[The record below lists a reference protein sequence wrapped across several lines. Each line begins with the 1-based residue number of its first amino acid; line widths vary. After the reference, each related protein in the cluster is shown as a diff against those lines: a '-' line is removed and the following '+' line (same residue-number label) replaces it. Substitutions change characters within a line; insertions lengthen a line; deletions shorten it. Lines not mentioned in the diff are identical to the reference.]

1 MVTQWTSRLLAVLT
15 TCIVFLPMCLAAT
28 TEYITYQDNQGQAVY
43 LAENRKPALY
53 TMNFGSCLENSL
65 INVTRFDASFYHD
78 NMTIIFD
85 IQGTTNLTKEAV
97 MSMYCTRTIPDHL
110 LTRGQFT

>member
-1 MVTQWTSRLLAVLT
+1 VIIASFL
-15 TCIVFLPMCLAAT
+15 FLPLSLAAT
-28 TEYITYQDNQGQAVY
+28 KDYITYQDNQGQTIY
-43 LAENRKPALY
+43 LAEDRKPALY

-85 IQGTTNLTKEAV
+85 IEGSTNLTREAV
-97 MSMYCTRTIPDHL
+97 MSKAPVGINGDLC
-110 LTRGQFT
+110 